1 MKRLL
6 ISVIVLFVMYLA
18 RFVIGLLFS
27 YQQMPIVLILIL
39 KFVIWALWLWVIIE
53 GIILIRKSKQN
64 QSASSLKQ
72 RKYPSLKR
80 LSISVIVL
88 IVVGFYSFM
97 MLFENNFSSSTN
109 QILGIIFSL
118 VVSTLAVWV
127 IIEGIIL
134 IKKDRDARPLA
145 TMFAFFAANV
155 LFMVLLQVVEVIFGD
170 WVSKIFP
177 QGVGIGFF
185 LIPSIIIFP
194 ILEIWVVVKGV
205 ALIKEKERVGL
216 GVVSLIVGV
225 LAMVISLWF
234 IFGAIGMLFG
244 TSNYYP
250 SVK

>member
-1 MKRLL
+1 
-6 ISVIVLFVMYLA
+6 
-18 RFVIGLLFS
+18 
-27 YQQMPIVLILIL
+27 
-39 KFVIWALWLWVIIE
+39 
-53 GIILIRKSKQN
+53 
-64 QSASSLKQ
+64 
-72 RKYPSLKR
+72 
-80 LSISVIVL
+80 
-88 IVVGFYSFM
+88 M

-109 QILGIIFSL
+109 QILGIISTL
-118 VVSTLAVWV
+118 VVSALAVWAM
-127 IIEGIIL
+127 IEGIIL
-134 IKKDRDARPLA
+134 IKKDRDARSLA
-145 TMFAFFAANV
+145 VMFAFFAVNV

-244 TSNYYP
+244 TPTYYP
-250 SVK
+250 PVK